1 MDGTQCCSRR
11 AEASECD
18 QAIASSLRCDNVR
31 MIRLAVLDDIEGI
44 RDIERRAGE
53 QFREIGMASVAD
65 AELPSHAMLAE
76 FVAEKRLWVLDDGSG
91 PVAFIAASVVD
102 DCAHIVQVSALPERR
117 GERLGATLIN
127 HVESWATS
135 QGHRALTL
143 LTFRDVA
150 WNRPYYERLGFSE
163 LTPQPGSQLSN
174 LIDDEAKDFDS
185 ATRIAMWR
193 RISTAS

>member
-1 MDGTQCCSRR
+1 
-11 AEASECD
+11 
-18 QAIASSLRCDNVR
+18 
-31 MIRLAVLDDIEGI
+31 MIRLAVLEDIEAI

-65 AELPSHAMLAE
+65 ADVPSHAMLAE
-76 FVAEKRLWVLDDGSG
+76 FVAEKRLWVLDDGAG

-102 DCAHIVQVSALPERR
+102 DDAHIVQVSALPERR

-127 HVESWATS
+127 HVESWASS

-143 LTFRDVA
+143 STFRDVA